1 MAGVTVGGATAS
13 RVVRTVAGAANSD
26 AEIWVIDS
34 GVGTALESVTS
45 AVVVVSFRS
54 ASIASSIVVFKGTG
68 YGTTADAPNTGTS
81 SATAGIPANGLALVA
96 FINQSSASGTISNV
110 TEELN
115 TIFVTSNRV
124 AHGWK
129 TSVAGEPLTSTFS
142 GTTSTPRMAL
152 AMFAP
157 AMRGDGASC

>member
-26 AEIWVIDS
+26 VEIWVIDS

-68 YGTTADAPNTGTS
+68 YGTTADATNTGTS
-81 SATAGIPANGLALVA
+81 SATAGIRPTALLLLRSSTNRAHPAP
-96 FINQSSASGTISNV
+96 SA
-110 TEELN
+110 
-115 TIFVTSNRV
+115 
-124 AHGWK
+124 
-129 TSVAGEPLTSTFS
+129 
-142 GTTSTPRMAL
+142 M
-152 AMFAP
+152 
-157 AMRGDGASC
+157 